1 MFTYPESRPLLN
13 PIPFQIGHTV
23 NPIPV
28 LGAFGSMIC
37 LAWSHAA
44 FQGGQGKCRWVGERD
59 PSPQEKFSP
68 GGIQSELPAKPGR
81 LGMNTQLMDRVD
93 VG

>member
-13 PIPFQIGHTV
+13 PIPFEIGHTV

-59 PSPQEKFSP
+59 PSPQETS
-68 GGIQSELPAKPGR
+68 SALEAS
-81 LGMNTQLMDRVD
+81 RVSCLLSLA
-93 VG
+93 GLE